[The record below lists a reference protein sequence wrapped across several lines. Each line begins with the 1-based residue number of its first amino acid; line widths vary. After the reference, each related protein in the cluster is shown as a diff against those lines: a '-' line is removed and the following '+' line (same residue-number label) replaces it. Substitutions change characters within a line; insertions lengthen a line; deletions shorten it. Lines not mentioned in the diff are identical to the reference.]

1 MHGCRESNKFTAAP
15 NLHQPNESE
24 RPEVQPKEDD
34 DPSPLVPFTTPVKHY
49 GFSQKTVG
57 KSLQKNKDMPK
68 KTHSKMRR

>member
-57 KSLQKNKDMPK
+57 KSLQKKQRHAQKN
-68 KTHSKMRR
+68 TQ